1 MRLRILHITE
11 TDKSHMDPFQEI
23 SHICSTAY
31 NTGLLSPYHPCP
43 GLLYPSFKASLYR
56 HVFFS
61 PSLSFSSHRG
71 GSTKAQLSIKGD
83 DDGLCVILTCGS
95 FLESHFNVSMSGTQ
109 YSSVGF
115 NGASTG
121 MAGKR
126 VKQQEA
132 WLGSSVAFSWP
143 NPQWESINRSC

>member
-23 SHICSTAY
+23 SRICSTAY

-56 HVFFS
+56 HVFS
-61 PSLSFSSHRG
+61 PHSAFLATEVALLKLSLASKEMTVASVSSQPV
-71 GSTKAQLSIKGD
+71 A
-83 DDGLCVILTCGS
+83 VY
-95 FLESHFNVSMSGTQ
+95 FNVSMSGTQ
-109 YSSVGF
+109 YSSIGF

-126 VKQQEA
+126 LKQQEA

-143 NPQWESINRSC
+143 NPQWESINRSR